1 MVDDRLGRHS
11 VLVASLGL
19 IPGAVV
25 VIVLAVGIA
34 TPAVSYSHVLLLVVF
49 SIPSVAAFVLA
60 RLNGRNLVRAIVL
73 SVGAL
78 LMVGVWYALL
88 ILPAAAVCSVAR
100 GNACM

>member
-19 IPGAVV
+19 ISGAVV
-25 VIVLAVGIA
+25 VIVLAVGSPPPLCRTAMYCCWWSSRSRRWRRSSLRGSTGA
-34 TPAVSYSHVLLLVVF
+34 TWSE
-49 SIPSVAAFVLA
+49 
-60 RLNGRNLVRAIVL
+60 RLCF
-73 SVGAL
+73 VGAL